1 MRAVF
6 LLGPRKIEVSEAPE
20 PQLEDGEVLA
30 RVEAVGVC
38 GSEIEAFTGSNTK
51 RRPPLILGHEM
62 SVTIGDSQ
70 QRYAVNPLRPCSRCE
85 HCERG
90 DTNLCEDR
98 RLMSLHRAGGMAE
111 FVAVRPT
118 ELLPLPETVSAAAV
132 ATVEPAATA
141 LHALDIPGGVRGK
154 RVLIVGCGSLGLLAV
169 QIAIAE
175 GASEVTACDIV
186 PARRAIA
193 ASYGAKAVSEVG
205 PLDTSHVVLDMV
217 GSHATR
223 RIAISS
229 CQPGGY
235 VRLVGLLALESL
247 VPVVEVIS
255 RGLHLEGVYAYR
267 TSHLERVVRLMAERK
282 LDVSGM
288 ITEKR
293 LDEAVE
299 VFETLASDPGKWVKV
314 VMYP

>member
-6 LLGPRKIEVSEAPE
+6 LLGPRKVELSETSE

-62 SVTIGDSQ
+62 SVTVGDSE
-70 QRYAVNPLRPCSRCE
+70 QRYAVNPLRPCGQCE
-85 HCERG
+85 HCING
-90 DTNLCEDR
+90 NTNLCEER

-118 ELLPLPETVSAAAV
+118 ELLPLPASVSAASA

-141 LHALDIPGGVRGK
+141 LHALDVPGGVRGK
-154 RVLIVGCGSLGLLAV
+154 KVLIVGCGSLGLLAV

-175 GASEVTACDIV
+175 GASEVIACDIV

-193 ASYGAKAVSEVG
+193 ATYGARAVSEVG
-205 PLDTSHVVLDMV
+205 PLDSSDVVLDMV
-217 GSHATR
+217 GSQATR

-229 CQPGGY
+229 CRSGGH

-247 VPVVEVIS
+247 IPVVEVIS
-255 RGLHLEGVYAYR
+255 RGLHVEGIYAYR
-267 TSHLERVVRLMAERK
+267 AAHLERVARLMAERK

>member
-6 LLGPRKIEVSEAPE
+6 LLGPRSIEVSETSE
-20 PQLEDGEVLA
+20 PILGGDEVLA

-51 RRPPLILGHEM
+51 RRPPLILGHEV
-62 SVTIGDSQ
+62 SVTVGDAE
-70 QRYAVNPLRPCSRCE
+70 QRYAVNPLRPCGQCGQ
-85 HCERG
+85 CDNG

-98 RLMSLHRAGGMAE
+98 QLMSLHRAGGMAE
-111 FVAVRPT
+111 YVAVRPN
-118 ELLPLPETVSAAAV
+118 ELLPLPASVSAASA

-154 RVLIVGCGSLGLLAV
+154 KVMIVGCGSLGLLAV

-175 GASEVTACDIV
+175 GASEVIASDIV
-186 PARRAIA
+186 PARRALA
-193 ASYGAKAVSEVG
+193 AAFGAQAVSEVG
-205 PLDTSHVVLDMV
+205 PLDSSDVVLDMV
-217 GSHATR
+217 GSQATR

-229 CQPGGY
+229 CRSGGH

-247 VPVVEVIS
+247 LPVVEVIS
-255 RGLHLEGVYAYR
+255 RGLHVEGIYAYR
-267 TSHLERVVRLMAERK
+267 AAHLERVARLMAEGK
-282 LDVSGM
+282 IDVSAM

-293 LDEAVE
+293 LDEATD